1 MDAANGQ
8 IRVLHVLGVLGIG
21 GAESRIIDL
30 YRNMDRERIQFDFLV
45 HYSPV
50 KTGKKSPTSDELMT
64 VREPDY
70 FDKEVLGLGGRIF
83 ALPRFNGKNLVD
95 YKRAAER
102 FFEEHRG
109 EFKVVQGHMT
119 SMASVYLP
127 IAKKNGVPVCI
138 AHARSAGVDSGI
150 KGIATRILRLPL
162 RREGF
167 TDYSFAC
174 SAEAG
179 VSVFGKRLMDKGRVR
194 IIPNAVD
201 IDSFSFDSSV
211 RDRVRK
217 ELGVTDELVI
227 GHVGSFRYAKNHEFL
242 LRTFEQLISL
252 VRDDGNDRYP
262 YLRGKKLKLL
272 MLGKGGLFE
281 DMKKLSEELSISGD
295 CIFAG
300 NRKDVNNYYQAMDYF
315 CFPSRYEGL
324 PGSVIEAQ
332 AAGLKCLVS
341 DSVTREVLVT
351 DLVSMRSIKSEPSD
365 WAVKIL
371 DDLSA
376 GGSDAPL
383 EYLARVR
390 GRDSESVLDRLR
402 EAGFD
407 VKSQAR
413 EMALFYQR
421 GYFDE

>member
-1 MDAANGQ
+1 MEAANGQ
-8 IRVLHVLGVLGIG
+8 IRVLHVLGVLGVG

-30 YRNMDRERIQFDFLV
+30 YRNMDRDKIQFDFLV
-45 HYSPV
+45 HYSPA
-50 KTGKKSPTSDELMT
+50 KTGKKSPTSDELMA

-83 ALPRFNGKNLVD
+83 CLPRFNGRNLPD
-95 YKRAAER
+95 YKKAAER
-102 FFEEHRG
+102 FFKQHRG

-119 SMASVYLP
+119 SMAAVYLP
-127 IAKKNGVPVCI
+127 IAKRNGVPICI

-162 RREGF
+162 RRDDF
-167 TDYSFAC
+167 TDYNFAC
-174 SAEAG
+174 SGEAG
-179 VSVFGKRLMDKGRVR
+179 EAVFGKKLMDKGKVR

-201 IDSFSFDSSV
+201 VGAFAYNSSV
-211 RDRVRK
+211 RERYRR
-217 ELGVTDELVI
+217 ELGVTDEVVI

-242 LRTFEQLISL
+242 LRTFAQLISL
-252 VRDDGNDRYP
+252 VERDA
-262 YLRGKKLKLL
+262 GKKYPALYGRKIRLL

-281 DMKKLSEELSISGD
+281 DMKKLSEELSISGY

-300 NRKDVNNYYQAMDYF
+300 NRSDVDGFYQAMDYF

-332 AAGLKCLVS
+332 AAGLRCLVS
-341 DSVTREVLVT
+341 DAVTSEVCVT
-351 DLVSMRSIKSEPSD
+351 DLVSMRSIKSQPVD
-365 WAVKIL
+365 WAEKIL
-371 DDLSA
+371 DDLCA
-376 GGSDAPL
+376 GGSDEPPGHFTK
-383 EYLARVR
+383 ERE
-390 GRDSESVLDRLR
+390 DNSECILGSLR
-402 EAGFD
+402 NAGFD

-413 EMALFYQR
+413 EMTLFYQR